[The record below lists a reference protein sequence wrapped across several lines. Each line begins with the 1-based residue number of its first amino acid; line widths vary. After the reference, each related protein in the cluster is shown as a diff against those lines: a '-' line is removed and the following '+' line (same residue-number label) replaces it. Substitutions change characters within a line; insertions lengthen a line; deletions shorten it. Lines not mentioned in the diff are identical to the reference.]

1 MHELSIAYNLV
12 DIAVQAAQQA
22 QAGSVD
28 VVYLR
33 LGKLSG
39 VEKDALLFGYDI
51 AVKGT
56 ILQGSRLEVED
67 VPVTV
72 YCPVCDATSELPD
85 IQLFCC
91 PQCGTPTGD
100 IRQGKELEIVSLEIE
115 DEQPTY
121 S

>member
-12 DIAVQAAQQA
+12 EIASQAAQE
-22 QAGSVD
+22 AGASGVD

-56 ILQGSRLEVED
+56 LLEGSRLDIED
-67 VPVTV
+67 VPVMV
-72 YCPVCDATSELPD
+72 YCPVCDAISELPD

-100 IRQGKELEIVSLEIE
+100 IRQGKELEIESLEIE
-115 DEQPTY
+115 DEQPAY

>member
-12 DIAVQAAQQA
+12 DIASQAAEQA
-22 QAGSVD
+22 HAQRVD

-33 LGKLSG
+33 LGRLSG

-51 AVKGT
+51 AVKET
-56 ILQGSRLEVED
+56 ILEGSRLEIED

-72 YCPVCDATSELPD
+72 YCSVCDAVFELED

-100 IRQGKELEIVSLEIE
+100 IRQGRELEIISLEI
-115 DEQPTY
+115 DNEQSAY